1 MSTILKVTGLEVGYG
16 PVRAVKGVNLV
27 VREGEVRVIL
37 GANGAGKSSILKA
50 IVGLVKPRA
59 GTIEFPEGREI
70 QGLPAHRIN
79 RLGLGLVP
87 EGRQVFATLSVH
99 ENLLMGAFAR
109 NDRDRVRERL
119 EHIYRL
125 FPVLWQRHEQ
135 SAGSLSGGEQQMLAI
150 GRALMSE
157 PRLLLMDE
165 PSLGLAPRVVDAVF
179 ELVREINGAG
189 ISILL
194 VEQNARKALKAAHWA
209 YLLEVGQMV
218 RDGDA
223 EEIQASEDVRRV
235 YLGG

>member
-1 MSTILKVTGLEVGYG
+1 MILKVTDLEVGYG

-59 GTIEFPEGREI
+59 GRIESPEGREI
-70 QGLPAHRIN
+70 QALPAHRIN

-99 ENLLMGAFAR
+99 ENLLMGAFAQD
-109 NDRDRVRERL
+109 DRERVRERL
-119 EHIYRL
+119 EQIYRR
-125 FPVLWQRHEQ
+125 FPVLAQRREQ
-135 SAGSLSGGEQQMLAI
+135 AAGSLSGGEQQMLAI

-165 PSLGLAPRVVDAVF
+165 PSLGLAPRIVDTVF
-179 ELVREINGAG
+179 ELVREINAAG

-194 VEQNARKALKAAHWA
+194 VEQNARKALTVAHWA

-223 EEIQASEDVRRV
+223 REIQASEDVRRV